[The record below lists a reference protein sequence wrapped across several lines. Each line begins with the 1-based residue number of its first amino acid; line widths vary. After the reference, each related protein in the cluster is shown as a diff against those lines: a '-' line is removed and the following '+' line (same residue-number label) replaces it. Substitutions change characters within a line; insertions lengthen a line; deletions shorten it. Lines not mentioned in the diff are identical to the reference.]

1 MKHLVPFLIF
11 ESEKNLG
18 LSPEQTEILK
28 KGLGDVDFRFW
39 ITQDQKTG
47 KLIIDRG
54 LDLSWM
60 DSDETPDL
68 NIDRVDGIFYPPA
81 FLKTAKNFPRI
92 CRYVQISPQRPREEE
107 VRLDS
112 LEGIS
117 EKVSSLLLVSTQID
131 NLVDY
136 MPKFEDLSYV
146 PSIIIKTN
154 LALIGNYNLKSLK
167 GCPEV
172 LTGFFT
178 CVNNSLTSIE
188 GGPKEVGEDYQVYQT
203 RLPSLASWKGVARK
217 IGGKVTIDGVNS
229 LPGEKWGTKMW
240 IRLWKESDYLH
251 PFLISMLEKDWIEDL
266 VDANDPWLH
275 RFLALIWEEPDFLE
289 LRNSLE
295 FKNPRFMERLKQHQ
309 DIDYWSR
316 DAGL

>member
-11 ESEKNLG
+11 ESENNFG
-18 LSPEQTEILK
+18 LSTEQTEILK
-28 KGLGDVDFRFW
+28 KGLNNDNLRFW

-47 KLIIDRG
+47 KLIIDKS

-92 CRYVQISPQRPREEE
+92 CRHVSISPQSPREEE
-107 VRLDS
+107 IKLDS

-117 EKVSSLLLVSTQID
+117 EKVSSLLLSFTQIE
-131 NLVDY
+131 NLDY
-136 MPKFEDLSYV
+136 MPKFENLSYV
-146 PSIIIKTN
+146 SSISIRTTLN
-154 LALIGNYNLKSLK
+154 LIGNYNLKSLK

-172 LTGFFT
+172 LTGSFT

-188 GGPKEVGEDYQVYQT
+188 GGPKEVGGEYQVYQT

-217 IGGKVTIDGVNS
+217 IGGKVLIDGVSS

-275 RFLALIWEEPDFLE
+275 QFLALIWEEPDFLE

-295 FKNPRFMERLKQHQ
+295 FKNPRFMERLKKHQ

-316 DAGL
+316 EAGL